1 MDPND
6 PLGLNSVL
14 GVGQSVATQ
23 LGMSWDPNPM
33 HSTVVQGV
41 ISGGGTS
48 TSAPAGAPSAGGTPT
63 APPSA
68 LADNKGLLI
77 VAGLGLAYILLKK

>member
-14 GVGQSVATQ
+14 GAGQAVATQ
-23 LGMSWDPNPM
+23 LGMSWDPNPL
-33 HSTVVQGV
+33 HSTVVQTV
-41 ISGGGTS
+41 IGGAAA
-48 TSAPAGAPSAGGTPT
+48 SAPAGAPAQTSTPT